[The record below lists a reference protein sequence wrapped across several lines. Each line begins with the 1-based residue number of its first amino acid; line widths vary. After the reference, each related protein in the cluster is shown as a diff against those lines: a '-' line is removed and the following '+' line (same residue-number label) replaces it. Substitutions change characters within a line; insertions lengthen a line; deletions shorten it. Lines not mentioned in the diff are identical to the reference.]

1 LPARHRENTPP
12 AIVVPAVPTIAV
24 RSISS
29 KVSGN
34 EEEAGLP
41 IVDVT
46 PVPHARHAVGATD
59 KLWFLS
65 RHPFFGRLP
74 IETRERLSAYVKTR
88 HFKRG
93 ATVFSKGD
101 PGTSLFVVRSGTIK
115 VDARSPE
122 GKDAVFALFKEGD
135 FFGEIALLDGLPRTA
150 NAVAFTDCILM
161 AINRRDFMPALRAEP
176 LLMVGVIEVLCA
188 RLRRTTS
195 QVEDLLFLD
204 LKGRLAKALQQLARP
219 RANLS
224 RVSISQ
230 RELAEIAGLSR
241 EMINKQLRAWE
252 ANGWLE
258 LRRKDI
264 VILRPDEL
272 AKLQGDNPAG

>member
-1 LPARHRENTPP
+1 MG
-12 AIVVPAVPTIAV
+12 
-24 RSISS
+24 
-29 KVSGN
+29 GN
-34 EEEAGLP
+34 EEEAGSP

-46 PVPHARHAVGATD
+46 PVQHTRSALGNAD
-59 KLWFLS
+59 KLWFLG
-65 RHPFFGRLP
+65 RHPFFAPLP
-74 IETRERLSAYVKTR
+74 IETRERLGAYIKTMR
-88 HFKRG
+88 FRRG

-101 PGTSLFVVRSGTIK
+101 PGTSLFVVRSGI
-115 VDARSPE
+115 VRVSARSTV
-122 GKDAVFALFKEGD
+122 GKDAVFGLFKEGD

-150 NAVAFTDCILM
+150 NAIAFTDCILL
-161 AINRRDFMPALRAEP
+161 AIDRRDFLPILQSEP
-176 LLMVGVIEVLCA
+176 PLMLHVIDVLCA

-204 LKGRLAKALQQLARP
+204 LKARLAKTLRQLARP
-219 RANLS
+219 EANVC

-252 ANGWLE
+252 ASGWLE

-264 VILRPDEL
+264 VILKPDEL
-272 AKLQGDNPAG
+272 AKLQGEDPAS